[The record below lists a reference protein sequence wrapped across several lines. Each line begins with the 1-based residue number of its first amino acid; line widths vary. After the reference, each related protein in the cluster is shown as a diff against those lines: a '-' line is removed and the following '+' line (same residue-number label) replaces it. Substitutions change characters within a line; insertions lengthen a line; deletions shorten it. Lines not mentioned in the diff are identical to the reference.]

1 MSLGLIGIIL
11 SLGLLMYLAY
21 RGINVLILA
30 PLLALLA
37 TLFAGG
43 PLLATYTQVF
53 MPALGGY
60 AITYFPL
67 FLLGAIFGTVMDV
80 SGSAKAIADF
90 IVTKIGAQRAILAI
104 VLACG
109 ILTYGGVSLFVVAF
123 AVFPIAA
130 ALFKESGIP
139 KRLIPATI
147 ALGSFTFTMTALPGT
162 PAVQNAIPA
171 PYFGTNA
178 FAAPG
183 LGIIAGLIM
192 FGGGVLYLDRR
203 ATKLVAAGEVYEPE
217 APGGGGSG
225 LGVGKGKAKG
235 TDSVAGHDTDAPA
248 GDGSREAREST
259 VMVAEEGT
267 DAALLDRPHVPWALA
282 FLPVVVVIALNFVL
296 VNWVFPAMDFAY
308 LEQEAYGS
316 VGIDQVAG
324 IWGIIV
330 ALVASIVLVLVTSWN
345 RITDVKGAVNE
356 GTMSSLLPIFNTAS
370 EVGYGA
376 VIASLAAFTTIK
388 DAVLGVSGNPLVS
401 LALSVNVLAGITGSA
416 SGGMSIALEAL
427 GDQFKEM
434 AISQGID
441 LELVH
446 RVTAIASGGFDALPH
461 NGAVIT
467 LLGICGLTHR
477 QSYKDIGVVAVVIP
491 VAALVAVIVL
501 GTLFGSF

>member
-37 TLFAGG
+37 TLMAGG
-43 PLLATYTQVF
+43 PMLATYTQVF
-53 MPALGGY
+53 MPALGKY
-60 AITYFPL
+60 AMTYFPL
-67 FLLGAIFGTVMDV
+67 FLLGAIFGKVMDV

-90 IVTKIGAQRAILAI
+90 IVDKIGAQRAILAI

-162 PAVQNAIPA
+162 PAIQNAIPS

-183 LGIIAGLIM
+183 LGLIAGLIM
-192 FGGGVLYLDRR
+192 FGGGVAYLNRR
-203 ATKLVAAGEVYEPE
+203 SSTLVAAGEVYEPPVMKGGGFFGRGKKDKDLEAKDREATDE
-217 APGGGGSG
+217 AP
-225 LGVGKGKAKG
+225 
-235 TDSVAGHDTDAPA
+235 VAATI
-248 GDGSREAREST
+248 ESS
-259 VMVAEEGT
+259 
-267 DAALLDRPHVPWALA
+267 AADEHIMERPTVPWALA
-282 FLPVVVVIALNFVL
+282 FLPIVVVIALNYAL
-296 VNWVFPAMDFAY
+296 VNWIFPSMDFDY
-308 LEQEAYGS
+308 LKQDAYGS
-316 VGIDQVAG
+316 VGIDDVAG

-330 ALVASIVLVLVTSWN
+330 ALVASIAIVLAANWT
-345 RITDVKGAVNE
+345 RIGDVKGAVNE
-356 GTMSSLLPIFNTAS
+356 GTMGSLLPIFNTAS

-427 GDQFKEM
+427 GTQFKEM
-434 AISQGID
+434 AMSQGIS

-446 RVTAIASGGFDALPH
+446 RVTAISSGGFDALPH

-467 LLGICGLTHR
+467 LLAICGLSHR
-477 QSYKDIGVVAVVIP
+477 QSYKDIAVVAILVP
-491 VAALVAVIVL
+491 VLSLVAIIVL
-501 GTLFGSF
+501 GSIFGSF

>member
-37 TLFAGG
+37 TLMAGG
-43 PLLATYTQVF
+43 PMLATYTQVF
-53 MPALGGY
+53 MPALGKY
-60 AITYFPL
+60 AMTYFPL
-67 FLLGAIFGTVMDV
+67 FLLGAIFGKVMDV

-90 IVTKIGAQRAILAI
+90 IVDKIGAQRAILAI

-162 PAVQNAIPA
+162 PAIQNAIPS

-183 LGIIAGLIM
+183 LGLIAGLIM
-192 FGGGVLYLDRR
+192 FGGGVAYLNRR
-203 ATKLVAAGEVYEPE
+203 SSTLVAAGEVYEPPVMKGGGFFGRGKKDKDLEAKDREATDE
-217 APGGGGSG
+217 AP
-225 LGVGKGKAKG
+225 
-235 TDSVAGHDTDAPA
+235 VAATI
-248 GDGSREAREST
+248 ESSAADEH
-259 VMVAEEGT
+259 VME
-267 DAALLDRPHVPWALA
+267 RPTVPWALA
-282 FLPVVVVIALNFVL
+282 FLPIVVVIALNYAL
-296 VNWVFPAMDFAY
+296 VNWIFPSMDFDY
-308 LEQEAYGS
+308 LKQDAYGS
-316 VGIDQVAG
+316 VGIDDVAG

-330 ALVASIVLVLVTSWN
+330 ALVASIAIVLAANWT
-345 RITDVKGAVNE
+345 RIGDVKGAVNE
-356 GTMSSLLPIFNTAS
+356 GTMGSLLPIFNTAS

-427 GDQFKEM
+427 GTQFKEM
-434 AISQGID
+434 AMSQGIS

-446 RVTAIASGGFDALPH
+446 RVTAISSGGFDALPH

-467 LLGICGLTHR
+467 LLAICGLSHR
-477 QSYKDIGVVAVVIP
+477 QSYKDIAVVAILVP
-491 VAALVAVIVL
+491 VLSLVAIIVL
-501 GTLFGSF
+501 GSIFGSF